1 MKRLLGCL
9 LLVCATGHAQVLDA
23 PQPLQ
28 RAPAASYGALDA
40 AETPM
45 MALPSSAGTLAEWYA
60 AQKRPPLVVYFDK
73 KLNQLPPGWRGERR
87 LLIEDASVAAGKEE
101 TRRTTIGVQRNT
113 TVEAEQ
119 VSQFA
124 RMFQLSL
131 QQELKRQT
139 FHVLDSTYLHR
150 RMAASNR
157 SESKDIEYDSL
168 DKSAR
173 LIFEVEL
180 LVVGGECELVGA
192 LKDVRSGDIVATV
205 RLPVEGLDSPASLD
219 RASRTLVQH
228 LLRYKV

>member
-1 MKRLLGCL
+1 MKRLFGCMM
-9 LLVCATGHAQVLDA
+9 LVCATGHAQVLDA
-23 PQPLQ
+23 PQPLA
-28 RAPAASYGALDA
+28 RAPAAASGPLDT
-40 AETPM
+40 AEAPM
-45 MALPSSAGTLAEWYA
+45 MAQPSLAGTLAEWYA
-60 AQKRPPLVVYFDK
+60 AQKRPPLVVYFDR

-87 LLIEDASVAAGKEE
+87 LLIEDATVGAGRDA
-101 TRRTTIGVQRNT
+101 TQRIAIGVQRNT
-113 TVEAEQ
+113 AVEAEQ

-131 QQELKRQT
+131 QQELKKQT

-157 SESKDIEYDSL
+157 SDSTDIEYDSL
-168 DKSAR
+168 DQSAR
-173 LIFEVEL
+173 LILEVEL

-192 LKDVRSGDIVATV
+192 LKNVRTGDIVVTV

-219 RASRTLVQH
+219 RASRALVQH